1 MRPGSSLDRIGSEL
15 SQALQDFDR
24 ADAIK
29 LGILTSELS
38 ALEFIANLA
47 DASIEDL
54 HNGLKFLARAAE
66 SSPEAFATLRD
77 SKSGTFRENSGRNAN
92 CSTRSQTGSPRCPM
106 GSARQRWRS
115 ASLAGRDSNLIPMLN
130 GGAECPRL
138 MPDEARTLGPGVPPE
153 VAAGASALNDNFT
166 GLRTAAGTAEPVLVR
181 IPCRPLRLG

>member
-66 SSPEAFATLRD
+66 SSPEAFATLGIEVRD
-77 SKSGTFRENSGRNAN
+77 VQGEF
-92 CSTRSQTGSPRCPM
+92 RSQCELLDEIADRFAAMPDGVGKTALALGLF
-106 GSARQRWRS
+106 GRQG
-115 ASLAGRDSNLIPMLN
+115 LNLIPMLN